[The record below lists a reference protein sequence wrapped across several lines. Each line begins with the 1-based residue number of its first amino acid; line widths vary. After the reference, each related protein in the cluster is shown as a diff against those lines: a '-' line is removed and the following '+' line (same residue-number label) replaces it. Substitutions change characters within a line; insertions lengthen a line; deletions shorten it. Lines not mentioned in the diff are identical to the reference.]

1 MTKTELAERFG
12 ISRQT
17 IYRWIRSGELDRD
30 LSAAGVHYSAR
41 APVATKLDRY
51 RDILVSR
58 LGEYP
63 DLTAVRLFEEIK
75 AAGYA
80 GGYTQV
86 KEYVRKV
93 RPRAPEEPVVRF
105 ETPPGHQ
112 GQVDFADFR
121 LPWGKRYAF
130 LVVLGFSRVL
140 WLQFFTRQTMLHV
153 FEGLEAAFTFFGGV
167 PRELLFDQMKAV
179 VTKDERAAGGRVTE
193 NAEFLRFAHHWD
205 FRVRACRPYR
215 AKTKGK
221 VERPVSYVR
230 SSFFYG
236 RTFTSDEDL
245 NDQAR
250 HWLDHVAN
258 VRTHGTLKER
268 PVDRFEHERDLL
280 RPLVSR
286 PYRSLGTAARGDE
299 AGQGCTSPYRRGTS
313 AAGSVCPGGRRCS
326 VKAAGSR
333 RDRIRAQLADLKM
346 PGALEA
352 VDDVL
357 TRVDGGGVTAS
368 EAIEQLLGAQ
378 IMLRNNRRLQAAM
391 RSSRLPAIKTLDDF
405 DFSFQPSI
413 KREQIDSLHELGFL
427 ARNENVIFL
436 GPPGVGKTHLAIS
449 LAIAAAQSGRR
460 VYYGALADLIT
471 SLEEA
476 KTTGQLGRR
485 LKILTYPSLLVI
497 DEIGYLPVSQTGAM
511 LFFQLINR
519 RYERASTVLTSNKGF
534 EEWGQILGD
543 EVMAAALI
551 DRLLHHCH
559 IVNIR
564 GSSYRMRKH
573 IDLSKIL
580 HSPPAQS
587 SPSPP
592 KRKRARAKEKTTN

>member
-1 MTKTELAERFG
+1 MIGWERRVLLRHYLEQGMTKTELAERFG

-41 APVATKLDRY
+41 APVATKLLVKLDRY

-80 GGYTQV
+80 GGCAASAVLSTCNATCWPRSRIACASVWRARLPPSSGPPGSLSRRSAWPRSRRAGTRSSPRQSTCLSGASRPPPSSTRSPSPTGPDCAPRTASSACTPRSSVGWRRRLPRPSQRAPPHHCGCSKDYAVWSERYLDLTLLEPKEV
-86 KEYVRKV
+86 AKEYVRKV

-280 RPLVSR
+280 RPLASR
-286 PYRSLGTAARGDE
+286 PYRSLVLPPEVTKQAKAVLPRIDVE
-299 AGQGCTSPYRRGTS
+299 RR
-313 AAGSVCPGGRRCS
+313 P
-326 VKAAGSR
+326 
-333 RDRIRAQLADLKM
+333 
-346 PGALEA
+346 LEA
-352 VDDVL
+352 YAQVA
-357 TRVDGGGVTAS
+357 GGV
-368 EAIEQLLGAQ
+368 
-378 IMLRNNRRLQAAM
+378 R
-391 RSSRLPAIKTLDDF
+391 
-405 DFSFQPSI
+405 
-413 KREQIDSLHELGFL
+413 
-427 ARNENVIFL
+427 
-436 GPPGVGKTHLAIS
+436 
-449 LAIAAAQSGRR
+449 
-460 VYYGALADLIT
+460 
-471 SLEEA
+471 
-476 KTTGQLGRR
+476 
-485 LKILTYPSLLVI
+485 
-497 DEIGYLPVSQTGAM
+497 
-511 LFFQLINR
+511 
-519 RYERASTVLTSNKGF
+519 
-534 EEWGQILGD
+534 
-543 EVMAAALI
+543 
-551 DRLLHHCH
+551 
-559 IVNIR
+559 
-564 GSSYRMRKH
+564 
-573 IDLSKIL
+573 
-580 HSPPAQS
+580 
-587 SPSPP
+587 
-592 KRKRARAKEKTTN
+592 

>member
-1 MTKTELAERFG
+1 MIGWERRVLLRHYLEQGMTKTELAERFG

-245 NDQAR
+245 FRSGPPLAR
-250 HWLDHVAN
+250 S
-258 VRTHGTLKER
+258 RGQ
-268 PVDRFEHERDLL
+268 
-280 RPLVSR
+280 R
-286 PYRSLGTAARGDE
+286 PYAWHPEGAARRSLRARARPAAACGLAPIPILGTAARGDE

-427 ARNENVIFL
+427 ERKENVIFL

-449 LAIAAAQSGRR
+449 LTIAAAQSGRR

-497 DEIGYLPVSQTGAM
+497 DEIGYLPVRQTP
-511 LFFQLINR
+511 
-519 RYERASTVLTSNKGF
+519 TVLDVYVIIELTGF
-534 EEWGQILGD
+534 AGRI
-543 EVMAAALI
+543 
-551 DRLLHHCH
+551 
-559 IVNIR
+559 
-564 GSSYRMRKH
+564 
-573 IDLSKIL
+573 
-580 HSPPAQS
+580 PAI
-587 SPSPP
+587 
-592 KRKRARAKEKTTN
+592 

>member
-1 MTKTELAERFG
+1 MIGWERRVLLRHHLEQGMTKTELAERFG

-250 HWLDHVAN
+250 HWLDQ
-258 VRTHGTLKER
+258 
-268 PVDRFEHERDLL
+268 ERDLL
-280 RPLVSR
+280 RPLASR
-286 PYRSLGTAARGDE
+286 PYRSLILPPEVTKQAKAVLPRIDVE
-299 AGQGCTSPYRRGTS
+299 RR
-313 AAGSVCPGGRRCS
+313 P
-326 VKAAGSR
+326 
-333 RDRIRAQLADLKM
+333 
-346 PGALEA
+346 LEA
-352 VDDVL
+352 YAQVA
-357 TRVDGGGVTAS
+357 GGV
-368 EAIEQLLGAQ
+368 
-378 IMLRNNRRLQAAM
+378 R
-391 RSSRLPAIKTLDDF
+391 
-405 DFSFQPSI
+405 
-413 KREQIDSLHELGFL
+413 
-427 ARNENVIFL
+427 
-436 GPPGVGKTHLAIS
+436 
-449 LAIAAAQSGRR
+449 
-460 VYYGALADLIT
+460 
-471 SLEEA
+471 
-476 KTTGQLGRR
+476 
-485 LKILTYPSLLVI
+485 
-497 DEIGYLPVSQTGAM
+497 
-511 LFFQLINR
+511 
-519 RYERASTVLTSNKGF
+519 
-534 EEWGQILGD
+534 
-543 EVMAAALI
+543 
-551 DRLLHHCH
+551 
-559 IVNIR
+559 
-564 GSSYRMRKH
+564 
-573 IDLSKIL
+573 
-580 HSPPAQS
+580 
-587 SPSPP
+587 
-592 KRKRARAKEKTTN
+592 

>member
-1 MTKTELAERFG
+1 MIGWERRVLLRHYLEQGMTKTELAERFG

-112 GQVDFADFR
+112 GQVDFADFSAALGQAVCVFGCSWL
-121 LPWGKRYAF
+121 LPRA
-130 LVVLGFSRVL
+130 VAAVLHTTDDAACVRGSGGGLHLL
-140 WLQFFTRQTMLHV
+140 WWC
-153 FEGLEAAFTFFGGV
+153 V

-280 RPLVSR
+280 RLLASR
-286 PYRSLGTAARGDE
+286 PYRSLVLPPEVTKQAKAVLPRIDVE
-299 AGQGCTSPYRRGTS
+299 RR
-313 AAGSVCPGGRRCS
+313 P
-326 VKAAGSR
+326 
-333 RDRIRAQLADLKM
+333 
-346 PGALEA
+346 LEA
-352 VDDVL
+352 YAQVA
-357 TRVDGGGVTAS
+357 GGV
-368 EAIEQLLGAQ
+368 
-378 IMLRNNRRLQAAM
+378 R
-391 RSSRLPAIKTLDDF
+391 
-405 DFSFQPSI
+405 
-413 KREQIDSLHELGFL
+413 
-427 ARNENVIFL
+427 
-436 GPPGVGKTHLAIS
+436 
-449 LAIAAAQSGRR
+449 
-460 VYYGALADLIT
+460 
-471 SLEEA
+471 
-476 KTTGQLGRR
+476 
-485 LKILTYPSLLVI
+485 
-497 DEIGYLPVSQTGAM
+497 
-511 LFFQLINR
+511 
-519 RYERASTVLTSNKGF
+519 
-534 EEWGQILGD
+534 
-543 EVMAAALI
+543 
-551 DRLLHHCH
+551 
-559 IVNIR
+559 
-564 GSSYRMRKH
+564 
-573 IDLSKIL
+573 
-580 HSPPAQS
+580 
-587 SPSPP
+587 
-592 KRKRARAKEKTTN
+592 